1 MQIPISKNQPIRIC
15 IRDCVEYRTIT
26 VYKRRPGS
34 NTGKNLNREIA
45 LWQKELSE
53 GFNNIQVLCD
63 YLELSFD
70 SDTLLTTTEFPLR
83 VPREFADRMEKGN
96 INDPLLQQ
104 ILPIVEENIIFPGFK
119 KDPVGDLNAMSETGV
134 IHKYQGRALF
144 IITGSCAINCR
155 YCFRKNFP
163 YADFQLG
170 TKKITQA
177 IQYIKNNTDISEVIL
192 SGGDPLLLN
201 DKKLF
206 SIIHQLKEINHI
218 KRIRIHSRIPIVL
231 PNRITID
238 FCNSL
243 SSIGKSIVIVVHSNH
258 QNELNSEVNLACKR
272 IKDAGI
278 TLFNQ
283 SVLLKNINDNA
294 EQLCELSERLFDFGI
309 MPYYLHLLD
318 KATGTGHFDVDQN
331 QAILLINEV
340 KKKMPG
346 YLVPKLVREQAGS
359 ANKIIIA

>member
-1 MQIPISKNQPIRIC
+1 MKHRLSSILTMTQ
-15 IRDCVEYRTIT
+15 
-26 VYKRRPGS
+26 S
-34 NTGKNLNREIA
+34 NTGKNLNKEIP
-45 LWQKELSE
+45 LWQKELAE
-53 GFNNIQVLCD
+53 GFSNIQDLCD
-63 YLELSFD
+63 YLQLSFD
-70 SDTLLTTTEFPLR
+70 DDIFLTTMEFPLR
-83 VPREFADRMEKGN
+83 VPREFADRMEKGDV
-96 INDPLLQQ
+96 NDPLLKQ
-104 ILPIVEENIIFPGFK
+104 ILPITDENIIFPNFE

-177 IQYIKNNTDISEVIL
+177 IQYIKNNRDISEVIL
-192 SGGDPLLLN
+192 SGGDPLLLS

-206 SIIHQLKEINHI
+206 SIIHQLEEIDHI
-218 KRIRIHSRIPIVL
+218 TRIRIHSRIPIVL

-238 FCNSL
+238 FCNTL
-243 SSIGKSIVIVVHSNH
+243 SSIVKSIVIVVHSNH
-258 QNELNSEVNLACKR
+258 QNELNSAVRLACKR
-272 IKDAGI
+272 IKDVGI
-278 TLFNQ
+278 PLLNQ

-318 KATGTGHFDVDQN
+318 KATGTGHFEVNQN
-331 QAILLINEV
+331 KAILLMDEV
-340 KKKMPG
+340 KKQLPG
-346 YLVPKLVREQAGS
+346 YLVPKLVREQAGA

>member
-1 MQIPISKNQPIRIC
+1 MTQ
-15 IRDCVEYRTIT
+15 
-26 VYKRRPGS
+26 S
-34 NTGKNLNREIA
+34 NTGKNLNKEIP
-45 LWQKELSE
+45 LWQKELAE
-53 GFNNIQVLCD
+53 GFSNVQDLCD
-63 YLELSFD
+63 YLLLSFD
-70 SDTLLTTTEFPLR
+70 NDTFLTTTEFPLR

-104 ILPIVEENIIFPGFK
+104 ILPIVEENIIFPGYK
-119 KDPVGDLNAMSETGV
+119 KDPVGDLNSMGESGV

-170 TKKITQA
+170 TQKITQA
-177 IQYIKNNTDISEVIL
+177 IQYIKNNRDISEVIL
-192 SGGDPLLLN
+192 SGGDPLLLS

-206 SIIHQLKEINHI
+206 SIIHQLEEINHI

-231 PNRITID
+231 PNRITLD
-238 FCNSL
+238 FCYTL
-243 SSIGKSIVIVVHSNH
+243 SSIEKSIVIVVHSNH
-258 QNELNSEVNLACKR
+258 QNELNSTVKLACKR
-272 IKDAGI
+272 IKDVGI
-278 TLFNQ
+278 PLLNQ
-283 SVLLKNINDNA
+283 SVLLRNINDNA

-318 KATGTGHFDVDQN
+318 KATGTGHFEVDQN
-331 QAILLINEV
+331 KAILLMDEV
-340 KKKMPG
+340 KKQLPG
-346 YLVPKLVREQAGS
+346 YLVPKLVREQTGA